1 MIGHS
6 GRMPQSLRDS
16 VEGPVTTQD
25 LPPGDE
31 QWADPYDIDIT
42 VAHPARRYNY
52 WLGGTDNFE
61 ADRISGDAFEQALP
75 TVRIAVQEN
84 RRFLRRAVTYLV
96 KDAGVRQFLDI
107 GTGIPT
113 VGNVHEVAQSLVPNS
128 RVVYVDN
135 DPIVLAHARRLL
147 TRAETGAT
155 AYIQADLRE
164 ADAILGHH
172 DLQKTLDLTQPVA
185 LMLIAVM
192 HFFVDAADPYGH
204 VARLAG
210 ALPPGSYLAMSHA
223 TTDFMPADITGNL
236 DPVVKRESAR
246 SRDPSQLRDRA
257 AFARF
262 FDGMDLIEPGIASI
276 SDWRY
281 DDPPD
286 GRTAAADTMAYGA
299 VARIR

>member
-1 MIGHS
+1 M
-6 GRMPQSLRDS
+6 
-16 VEGPVTTQD
+16 QD

-31 QWADPYDIDIT
+31 QWTDPFDIDIT

-52 WLGGTDNFE
+52 WLGGIDNFE
-61 ADRISGDAFEQALP
+61 ADRISGDAFEEALP
-75 TVRIAVQEN
+75 TVRVAVVEN

-96 KDAGVRQFLDI
+96 KEAGVRQFLDI

-113 VGNVHEVAQSLVPNS
+113 VGNVHEVAQSLAPSS

-147 TRAETGAT
+147 NQAGPGAT
-155 AYIQADLRE
+155 AYIQADLR
-164 ADAILGHH
+164 APDTILGHP
-172 DLQKTLDLTQPVA
+172 DLRRTLDMTQPVA
-185 LMLIAVM
+185 VLLIAVL
-192 HFFVDAADPYGH
+192 HFFVDDADPYGH
-204 VARLAG
+204 VARLAA
-210 ALPPGSYLAMSHA
+210 ALPSGSYLAMSHA
-223 TTDFMPADITGNL
+223 TADFMPAAITDNL
-236 DPVVKRESAR
+236 GSVVKRESAR

-257 AFARF
+257 EFARF
-262 FDGMDLIEPGIASI
+262 FDGMDLVDPGIASI

-286 GRTAAADTMAYGA
+286 ERTSAADTMAYGA